1 MNDDTTKIMIDSKF
15 SFGHVV
21 ATAALFNHCEEN
33 KFSLLPYLIR
43 HGNCDWGDI
52 CDEDKGINE
61 EALKDGSRLMS
72 EYRLPDKRRMWII
85 TEADRSVT
93 TLLFPEDY

>member
-1 MNDDTTKIMIDSKF
+1 MNEEHPHIIIDSKF
-15 SFGHVV
+15 NFGQVV
-21 ATAALFNHCEEN
+21 ATSALFNYCEEN
-33 KFSLLPYLIR
+33 KFPLLPYLIR

-61 EALKDGSRLMS
+61 EALKDGLRLMS
-72 EYRLPDKRRMWII
+72 EYCLPDKRRIWII

-93 TLLFPEDY
+93 TLLFPEEY